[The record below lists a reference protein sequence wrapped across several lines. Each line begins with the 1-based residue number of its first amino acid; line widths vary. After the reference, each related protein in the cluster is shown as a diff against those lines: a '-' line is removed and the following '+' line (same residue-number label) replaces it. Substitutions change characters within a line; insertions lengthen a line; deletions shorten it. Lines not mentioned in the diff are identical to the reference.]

1 MITDAFVGSI
11 FSQFADTLYHKPRRN
26 VNSGRCLRE
35 VDVMYLFT
43 ILSVFNGFF
52 FYDSNALAL
61 TRSIFI
67 QYRVIPQLELTS
79 DVRVVSR
86 KNDDNCA

>member
-1 MITDAFVGSI
+1 
-11 FSQFADTLYHKPRRN
+11 
-26 VNSGRCLRE
+26 
-35 VDVMYLFT
+35 MYLFT
-43 ILSVFNGFF
+43 ILSVFKVF

-86 KNDDNCA
+86 KNDDDCACIGGIIWALRDD